1 MRILGVSGKYRNA
14 AAALAVDGRVVAAV
28 VEDSFARVP
37 GIGYALTGG
46 FPSGAA
52 EACLSAAGIGASDLD
67 EVAIVHDG
75 DGLGDGIDAVA
86 CRTPAGVPVRV
97 VEAVEADAVQAAAS
111 SGGRGPVLVWS
122 ADPPQMAAFVR
133 DADGGVRVERIEDG
147 RPLFSSAQSV
157 ARLLGL
163 PASDPFGALDRLS
176 VGGEPEY
183 EQELAQAIG
192 WGNESGV
199 VVDEPKLASVVASI
213 GAGHES
219 ALAVAPSWNEP
230 VQRTRRALAASF
242 TCHLAG
248 LIRNAADRAR
258 ERLGAEP
265 VTFGGSLFANSRLNT
280 ELRRLMGAPIAL
292 AAVPEASGR
301 ALGAA
306 LVTAA
311 GARAP
316 FSGLALGPVFSD
328 ADIKR
333 TLDNCRLDYVY
344 EPDRPRIYARVSKLL
359 AQGKIVAW
367 FQGPM
372 AFGPRSHGTRSIL
385 CDPSVRYARQNMNE
399 YLRQVALDEPLPVV
413 FAPSAARDCLDALT
427 AESGAGVFDAPIAPA
442 WREKLASALD
452 WRHSVRVHASS
463 AAQPDLAALVD
474 EHYRRTGVPG
484 LIETNLSG
492 PGEPV
497 ACTPRDAVR
506 TVYSSAID
514 ALVISGF
521 ILMKDYWLLRAEH
534 A

>member
-1 MRILGVSGKYRNA
+1 MRVLGISGKYRNA
-14 AAALAVDGRVVAAV
+14 AAALAVDGRIVAAA
-28 VEDSFARVP
+28 VEDAFARVP

-67 EVAIVHDG
+67 EVAVVHDMNEAE
-75 DGLGDGIDAVA
+75 DGTDASS
-86 CRTPAGVPVRV
+86 CRVPAGVPVRA
-97 VEAVEADAVQAAAS
+97 VEAVQADAVQAAVS
-111 SGGRGPVLVWS
+111 SGGAGPVIVWS

-133 DADGGVRVERIEDG
+133 DASGDVTAERVEDG
-147 RPLFSSAQSV
+147 RPLFSSARSI
-157 ARLLGL
+157 ARELGL
-163 PASDPFGALDRLS
+163 AGADPCGALDRLS

-183 EQELAQAIG
+183 ERELAEAIG
-192 WGNESGV
+192 WRHDSGV
-199 VVDEPKLASVVASI
+199 VVDEPRLAGFVASI
-213 GAGHES
+213 GAGHGP
-219 ALAVAPSWNEP
+219 LAEAPAWNEP
-230 VQRTRRALAASF
+230 AQRKRRALAASF
-242 TCHLAG
+242 TCRIAR
-248 LIRNAADRAR
+248 LIHEAADRVR
-258 ERLGAEP
+258 ERAGAEAIA
-265 VTFGGSLFANSRLNT
+265 FGGGMFANSRLNT
-280 ELRRLMGAPIAL
+280 ELQRLMGAPIVL
-292 AAVPEASGR
+292 AAVPESSGR
-301 ALGAA
+301 AIGAA
-306 LVTAA
+306 LATAGGSFA
-311 GARAP
+311 A
-316 FSGLALGPVFSD
+316 FSGLALGPAFSD

-344 EPDRPRIYARVSKLL
+344 EPDRPRIHARVSKLL

-372 AFGPRSHGTRSIL
+372 AFGPRSLGTRSIL
-385 CDPSVRYARQNMNE
+385 CDPSGRYARQNVNE

-413 FAPSAARDCLDALT
+413 LAPSAARDCLDSPT
-427 AESGAGVFDAPIAPA
+427 AESPTGVFDAPVAPA

-463 AAQPDLAALVD
+463 AAQSDLAALVE

-506 TVYSSAID
+506 TVYASAID
-514 ALVISGF
+514 ALVIGGF
-521 ILMKDYWLLRAEH
+521 ILMKDYWLLRADN